1 MKVPRLLP
9 LLPTKDTRLTLKPM
23 ELVLLFTMLEQAS
36 ELYDER
42 AHKLNTPEAKQ
53 AADVLWELSGK
64 LQDKLTFR
72 AVAES

>member
-1 MKVPRLLP
+1 MIVPRLLP

-23 ELVLLFTMLEQAS
+23 ELVMLHTMLEQAA

-42 AHKLNTPEAKQ
+42 AHKIKTPEAKL
-53 AADVLWELSGK
+53 AADVLWELSCK